1 MNKLFKRTIM
11 LGLSLMLCV
20 SCITPLASAANADD
34 ASNPVI
40 ELEYEEYIS
49 AQDHFTSL
57 AKDGAT
63 LVIHVGE
70 ENEAAELARIA
81 SESTTPSDTLQA
93 PMARGYGIPTRDYN
107 INELGKKTIE
117 GSSRYTLGYLF
128 TSWNYVGCKAYEIS
142 LYNRYSSTLKV
153 DIVPKGSTK
162 SCLSY
167 TVPAKSTV
175 IRYTAEPSWYA
186 RFAVPC
192 DVYGYEKRDI

>member
-1 MNKLFKRTIM
+1 M
-11 LGLSLMLCV
+11 
-20 SCITPLASAANADD
+20 
-34 ASNPVI
+34 I

-192 DVYGYEKRDI
+192 DVYGYVKRDI